1 IGKRLFAR
9 NVRKIVPMIS
19 TRDITFAKGVGG
31 MRMQIIDK
39 KSRELM
45 FGEGK
50 ITGDNIIFNLTPS
63 PGASA
68 CIANAY
74 RDVNIL
80 AQMPESF
87 VAVLKEKFEKDFF

>member
-1 IGKRLFAR
+1 LFAR

-31 MRMQIIDK
+31 MRMQIINK
-39 KSRELM
+39 KKQELM

-50 ITGDNIIFNLTPS
+50 ITGENIIFNLTPS

-80 AQMPESF
+80 AEMPGSLI
-87 VAVLKEKFEKDFF
+87 AVDNERFEKDFF